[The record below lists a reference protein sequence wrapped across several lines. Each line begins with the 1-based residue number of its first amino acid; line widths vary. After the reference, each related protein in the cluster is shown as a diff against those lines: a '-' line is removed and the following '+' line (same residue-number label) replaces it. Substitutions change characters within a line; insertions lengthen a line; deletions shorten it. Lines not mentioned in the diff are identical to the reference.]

1 MAEQQLQ
8 LGNVEQLDGAGNPAK
23 TDEALYQQSL
33 EAPLPEAEFTD
44 YLDGSVDVST
54 DFTMLDDLLPGVPPT
69 DGQLQGA
76 AEQFNM
82 AMAANARAITP
93 DDVNDMVARD
103 IGQFDVQQ
111 VLAGLSTQSAEQ
123 RRLTAYNLIGDPRL
137 EINAKMDL
145 LRYVDEQ
152 GRQEDVNIVNK
163 NAQSRAS
170 TTDYANDD
178 EPDSQD
184 AWAMQ
189 QEAVT
194 MQPAMLEPAKDDM
207 GNVQA
212 PEGVYKDLQELYKAS
227 DESESFLDY
236 VEQMTPVGSLPTLNA
251 VVADIY
257 SDLGIIQTTGDA
269 ARPWLTVG
277 NSFAELR
284 GMIRAA
290 NPEQKAQIAKVVYDR
305 LKQNTGMLQDTNDL
319 VAMQVIQNLF
329 PQEVLGS
336 NPYAVQET
344 EKTPQQEAARLQEIA
359 RLDAR
364 IAKFGQQVTTSD
376 LISGEGPPSPE
387 ELQQL
392 QARRAELI
400 NQTPGTPSGSTI
412 ADNVFNIL
420 DLTAIGP
427 LLHGTGKVARK
438 LPRLLEG
445 LSHTAPETAARQA
458 AGAVLDESGAAAARL
473 GMRPIDLA
481 ENFLPTGADD
491 VVLNRG
497 VNGFAAM
504 TETMREQVR
513 ALVAQVQP
521 TNLTAAE
528 RGKAL
533 ADISAKYDP
542 QILAKT
548 RSVKLHL
555 NQSAV
560 QLSED
565 GASASITAV
574 FGATPYR
581 GYATVRSARQASRSA
596 IEEVFG
602 ANAPIELVQKQAD
615 GTFKIIPEGTKGTER
630 GEFFLRVRD
639 NRSLASSETYGTIGL
654 ADDAVDKL
662 TLSSGAAHWT
672 RGLNIFNDFHYD
684 QISARVRQSSFSNT
698 AWRGLLK
705 PLIGLKTSEKQLL
718 SKVIRENEGKV
729 LSPDELDMAA
739 GGNAKV
745 IQGYQTFNQVGNIAY
760 ALEDQLKR
768 TAYLREGLQDLY
780 QSGQRIG
787 FGKVMDAAD
796 AARPLPGG
804 KARKVFDPS
813 TGQYSSL
820 LPADIEALYKKGGS
834 LARMKH
840 PVRGQEN
847 IEDALVVLDRAKGGK
862 NLPIPVTGVQARIPG
877 YYPHLYNRNFIVYAV
892 DAAGKRVPKAVSFT
906 AKSAAEYVER
916 KNAQLAA
923 MQKQGKAISTVRYE
937 QAFDSA
943 LTKGDIYAQHLDEVE
958 SGFSQIM
965 FGVRDGSPLKQ
976 LDNWMEEAELD
987 PVAAML
993 RATEILSTRVTKG
1006 EMLQSM
1012 RQRVWNSLHLPEN
1025 RKYLK
1030 PGAQHKSANQLQVED
1045 LVSAHPDQAGWKRHE
1060 AMLHRI
1066 RLMEQSPDFWE
1077 TQTKS
1082 AYRGMA
1088 QLSQKLGFKGAEAG
1102 SYRLAKSGPNPV
1114 SIGLAWLH
1122 RMYIS
1127 AFATKQ
1133 LVLQVLQSTA
1143 TAGLLSPHRY
1153 AQSVYQSM
1161 AIIPAVILKTGALH
1175 GNKVPG
1181 FSIDMLKSDDFY
1193 GKVIGMEQD
1202 EFNRVVDIIIQRGLI
1217 DSVGSNTMVKA
1228 AIGDAADAAARKRA
1242 ALPRKGV
1249 AEAIEGVRDSLGPL
1263 APLTRVRTYDQ
1274 AIFGTLNKL
1283 GWEGG
1288 ERINQILSF
1297 LTLYNRDKAA
1307 GLAKLKDAAYV
1318 DSLIGRTAEITGN
1331 MVKEAGFGYTNSVLK
1346 PFMLWVPFQHKMI
1359 LQALPKRVGGMQ
1371 RFSADEKARMVMG
1384 QFLLYGANATA
1395 VTAGVHQLIERGIVE
1410 RLEAAPE
1417 GDKNS
1422 FVQFWRDPTS
1432 KQVLE
1437 GLVFDWTGNKVMQ
1450 ALWGN
1455 DASDPKD
1462 MAWGRAFAPG
1472 AGHEFVREKVV
1483 AMASADW
1490 KGALGVQGNYYSKLG
1505 SFLNDI
1511 SNVVTARMKDMDD
1524 VPLKERM
1531 GQMTQRG
1538 LVDLVPIYGKWAT
1551 ARWAVQHGQFIA
1563 QNGTLSEPFGDA
1575 IEAKLQFLLG
1585 IESKDRAAY
1594 YEAVDRLRLDFEDSD
1609 KATKAGDEI
1618 ADIYWKRLVDQSIK
1632 LKVEAPTDAAYDN
1645 AMNQWMLDQGLMLSV
1660 LGPRELEVFNS
1671 RIERNMDR
1679 LASGNGDSAEM
1690 QMMEKFTNKLR
1701 EGGYGEKGPVAA
1713 VYFRHLP
1720 FVQNNPAFMDMIES
1734 AWEDIAY
1741 EPMPENITEKTLE
1754 GEQ

>member
-8 LGNVEQLDGAGNPAK
+8 LGKVEQLDGAGVPVQS
-23 TDEALYQQSL
+23 DEDRLFQQSL
-33 EAPLPEAEFTD
+33 EAPLPDEELAN
-44 YLDGSVDVST
+44 YLDGSVDVAT
-54 DFTMLDDLLPGVPPT
+54 DFTGAGEEMLGVPPT

-76 AEQFNM
+76 AEQYNM
-82 AMAANARAITP
+82 AMATNARAITP
-93 DDVNDMVARD
+93 DDVNDMVSRD

-111 VLAGLSTQSAEQ
+111 VLAGLNAQSVEQ
-123 RRLTAYNLIGDPRL
+123 RKLTAYNLLGDPRL

-152 GRQEDVNIVNK
+152 GRQDDVNIVNK

-170 TTDYANDD
+170 TADYVNDD

-194 MQPAMLEPAKDDM
+194 MQPASMQAPADDM
-207 GNVQA
+207 GKPQL
-212 PEGVYKDLQELYKAS
+212 PEGVYKDLQDLYKAS

-251 VVADIY
+251 VMADIY
-257 SDLGIIQTTGDA
+257 SDLGIVQNVGDA

-277 NSFAELR
+277 NSFVELR
-284 GMIRAA
+284 GMIRSADA
-290 NPEQKAQIAKVVYDR
+290 DQKAQIAKVVYDR
-305 LKQNTGMLQDTNDL
+305 LKQNTGALQDTNDL
-319 VAMQVIQNLF
+319 VVMQVLQNLF
-329 PQEVLGS
+329 PQEITGHD
-336 NPYAVQET
+336 PYAVQES
-344 EKTPQQEAARLQEIA
+344 EKTPAQLAANQKEIA
-359 RLDAR
+359 RIDAR
-364 IAKFGQQVTTSD
+364 LAKFGQQATTKD
-376 LISGEGPPSPE
+376 LITGEGPPSPE
-387 ELQQL
+387 EKQELE
-392 QARRAELI
+392 ARRAELI
-400 NQTPGTPSGSTI
+400 NQAPGTPAGTTI

-420 DLTAIGP
+420 DLTAVGG
-427 LLHGTGKVARK
+427 LLRGTGRVARK
-438 LPRLLEG
+438 LPRLVEN

-458 AGAVLDESGAAAARL
+458 AEAVLDESGSVAARL
-473 GMRPIDLA
+473 GVTPEQLV
-481 ENFLPTGADD
+481 ENFLTTGGDD
-491 VVLNRG
+491 VAINRG

-504 TETMREQVR
+504 TENMREQVR

-565 GASASITAV
+565 GASASVTAI

-581 GYATVRSARQASRSA
+581 GYATVRSARNASRSA
-596 IEEVFG
+596 VEEVFG
-602 ANAPIELVQKQAD
+602 KDAPIELVQKQAD
-615 GTFKIIPEGTKGTER
+615 GTFKIVENAKGTER

-654 ADDAVDKL
+654 ADDAVDKM

-698 AWRGLLK
+698 VWRGLMK
-705 PLIGLKTSEKQLL
+705 PLIGLKSNEKQLL
-718 SKVIRENEGKV
+718 SKVIRENEGKI
-729 LSPDELDMAA
+729 LSPDDLEMAA

-745 IQGYQTFNQVGNIAY
+745 VEGYQRFHQIGNIAY

-768 TAYLREGLQDLY
+768 TAYMREGLQDLY
-780 QSGQRIG
+780 QGESRIG
-787 FGKVMDAAD
+787 FGRVMEQAD
-796 AARPLPGG
+796 AVKPLPGG
-804 KARKVFDPS
+804 RARKVFDPA
-813 TGQYSSL
+813 TGEYRTMV
-820 LPADIEALYKKGGS
+820 PADVEALYKKGGS

-840 PVRGQEN
+840 PVRGADN
-847 IEDALVVLDRAKGGK
+847 IEDALVVLDRANGGK

-877 YYPHLYNRNFIVYAV
+877 YYPHMYNRNFIVYAV
-892 DAAGKRVPKAVSFT
+892 DKAGKRVPKAVSFT
-906 AKSAAEYVER
+906 AQSAAEYVER
-916 KNAQLAA
+916 KNLQLAS
-923 MQKQGKAISTVRYE
+923 MQKKGKAITTVRYE
-937 QAFDSA
+937 QAFDAA
-943 LTKGDIYAQHLDEVE
+943 LTKGDVYAQHLDEVE

-965 FGVRDGSPLKQ
+965 FGTRDGSPLKQ
-976 LDNWMEEAELD
+976 LDSWMEEAELD

-993 RATEILSTRVTKG
+993 RATEILSTRITKG

-1025 RKYLK
+1025 QKYLK
-1030 PGAQHKSANQLQVED
+1030 PGAAHKSANQLQVED
-1045 LVSAHPDQAGWKRHE
+1045 LVSAHPDVAGWKRHE

-1077 TQTKS
+1077 TQTKG

-1088 QLSQKLGFKGAEAG
+1088 QLSQKLGFKGAEAAA
-1102 SYRLAKSGPNPV
+1102 YRAAKSGPNPV
-1114 SIGLAWLH
+1114 NIGLAWLH

-1161 AIIPAVILKTGALH
+1161 AIIPATILKTGALH

-1181 FSIDMLKSDDFY
+1181 FSVDMLKSDDFY
-1193 GKVIGMEQD
+1193 SKVIGMEPD

-1274 AIFGTLNKL
+1274 AIFGTLNKI

-1288 ERINQILSF
+1288 ERVNQILSF

-1318 DSLIGRTAEITGN
+1318 DSLIGRTAELTGN

-1371 RFSADEKARMVMG
+1371 RFSANEKARMVLG
-1384 QFLLYGANATA
+1384 QWLLYGANATA
-1395 VTAGVHQLIERGIVE
+1395 VTAGVHQLIERQVVE

-1417 GDKNS
+1417 GDKNA

-1455 DASDPKD
+1455 DATDPKD
-1462 MAWGRAFAPG
+1462 MDWGRAFAPG

-1490 KGALGVQGNYYSKLG
+1490 KGALGVQGNYYAKLG
-1505 SFLNDI
+1505 SFLNDV

-1538 LVDLVPIYGKWAT
+1538 LIDLVPIYGKWAT
-1551 ARWAVQHGQFIA
+1551 ARWAVAHGQSIA
-1563 QNGTLSEPFGDA
+1563 QNGTMSEPFGDA

-1585 IESKDRAAY
+1585 VDSKDRVAY

-1609 KATKAGDEI
+1609 KASKAGDEI

-1632 LKVEAPTDAAYDN
+1632 LQVEAPTDEAYQN
-1645 AMNQWMLDQGLMLSV
+1645 AFNQWMLDQGLMLST

-1679 LASGNGDSAEM
+1679 LASGEGDSAEM
-1690 QMMEKFTNKLR
+1690 QMMEKFTSKLR
-1701 EGGYGEKGPVAA
+1701 EGGYGDKGPVAA

-1734 AWEDIAY
+1734 AWDDIAY
-1741 EPMPENITEKTLE
+1741 EPMPENITDKSLE
-1754 GEQ
+1754 GGE